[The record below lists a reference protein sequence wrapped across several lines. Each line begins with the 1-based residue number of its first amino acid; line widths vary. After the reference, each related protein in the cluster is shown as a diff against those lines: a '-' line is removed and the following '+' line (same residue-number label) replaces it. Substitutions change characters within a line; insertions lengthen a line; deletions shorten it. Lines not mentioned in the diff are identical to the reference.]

1 MKKRVLPYVEHRDL
15 PPGVGEQLRDLQSFS
30 EELIE
35 ENHGLQEKVARLN
48 DEIAV
53 LKGEKKRPVFKPS
66 RMNEEAGKNDNPDA
80 ADGKKAKRAGSDKRS
95 KTRTLKID
103 EDCVIQPAQPVP
115 PGSRF
120 LGYRDFVVQD
130 LVIKAKNTRYRLARW
145 QTPQG
150 KSLTGQLPKAL
161 RGRHFGPT
169 LRAYA
174 LYQHHHC
181 QVTQPLLREQLQEWG
196 IDISK
201 GQINALL
208 CHNKERFHAEKDDLL
223 STGLAHSTY
232 VTVDDT
238 GARHQGKNA
247 YVTHIGNDYFAWFKS
262 TLSKSRINFL
272 ELLRAGDS
280 SYWIN
285 DTALDYMKQQGLSQL
300 LLKALTE
307 HEIVGFENQQA
318 WHEHLQRLG
327 IDALRYRRIA
337 TEGALLGCLKR
348 QGVINDLAIIS
359 DDAGQFNVLLHGLC
373 WVHTERLV
381 HTLLP
386 LNDEHREDI
395 AQVRGQIWE
404 LYADLKLYKE
414 HPASAQKTALEMR
427 FDAIFTQKTR
437 FTTLN
442 QLLKRIHRNQ
452 SELLLVLDRPDV
464 PLHTN
469 GSEGDIRD
477 HVKKQKV
484 SGGTRSDLGR
494 LCRDTFSSLKKTCRK
509 TSISFWEYLTDR
521 ISYSDHI
528 PPLSELIKQRMASPG
543 NIGPPFAPGF

>member
-1 MKKRVLPYVEHRDL
+1 M
-15 PPGVGEQLRDLQSFS
+15 LQ
-30 EELIE
+30 
-35 ENHGLQEKVARLN
+35 H
-48 DEIAV
+48 
-53 LKGEKKRPVFKPS
+53 
-66 RMNEEAGKNDNPDA
+66 
-80 ADGKKAKRAGSDKRS
+80 
-95 KTRTLKID
+95 TLK
-103 EDCVIQPAQPVP
+103 
-115 PGSRF
+115 
-120 LGYRDFVVQD
+120 
-130 LVIKAKNTRYRLARW
+130 
-145 QTPQG
+145 
-150 KSLTGQLPKAL
+150 
-161 RGRHFGPT
+161 GRHFGPT
-169 LRAYA
+169 LGAYV

-181 QVTQPLLREQLQEWG
+181 QVTQPLLREQLQEWD
-196 IDISK
+196 IDIST

-208 CHNKERFHAEKDDLL
+208 CQDKEPFHAEKDTVL

-238 GARHQGKNA
+238 GSRHQGKNA

-272 ELLRAGDS
+272 ELLRADDS

-285 DTALDYMKQQGLSQL
+285 DTALEYMKQQGLPQFL
-300 LLKALTE
+300 LEALRE
-307 HEIVGFENQQA
+307 HEIAGFANQQA

-327 IDALRYRRIA
+327 IDTPRQRRIA

-381 HTLLP
+381 HKLLP
-386 LNDEHREDI
+386 FNDEHREDI
-395 AQVRGQIWE
+395 ARVRGEIWE

-414 HPASAQKTALEMR
+414 HPASEQKTALEMR

-442 QLLKRIHRNQ
+442 RLLKRIQRNK

-494 LCRDTFSSLKKTCRK
+494 QCRDTFSSLKKTCRK
-509 TSISFWEYLTDR
+509 LGISFWQYLTDR
-521 ISYSDHI
+521 ISYSDRI
-528 PPLSELIKQRMASPG
+528 PPLSELIKQRMAWSG
-543 NIGPPFAPGF
+543 NVGPPLAPGF